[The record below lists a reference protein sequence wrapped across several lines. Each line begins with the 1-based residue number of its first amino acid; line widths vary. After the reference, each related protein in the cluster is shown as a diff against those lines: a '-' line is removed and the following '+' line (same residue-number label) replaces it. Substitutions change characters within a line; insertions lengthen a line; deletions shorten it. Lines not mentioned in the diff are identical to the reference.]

1 MGFEV
6 IPRII
11 SNTISLKRDK
21 YFGGQ
26 NQTTPPPQ
34 QNGGARL
41 SVNIEIFIGTLYFWM
56 GSGGRG
62 IIFLIKYWWRNVHC
76 KMGAFSSV
84 LWCLLVSLYTVSYGT
99 SPWSSSVSDYTVA
112 LIFITWS
119 SMETMPS
126 DDQTILRKIYFKMS
140 IWCITPPWEMI
151 SFISWSKVVRL
162 SYQRFPVTAL
172 GLCRGLPIGSPC
184 LDILQNIKI
193 ITLLHKSRV
202 C

>member
-1 MGFEV
+1 
-6 IPRII
+6 
-11 SNTISLKRDK
+11 
-21 YFGGQ
+21 
-26 NQTTPPPQ
+26 
-34 QNGGARL
+34 
-41 SVNIEIFIGTLYFWM
+41 
-56 GSGGRG
+56 
-62 IIFLIKYWWRNVHC
+62 
-76 KMGAFSSV
+76 MGAFSSV
-84 LWCLLVSLYTVSYGT
+84 LWCLLVSLYTVSYET
-99 SPWSSSVSDYTVA
+99 SPWYSSLSNYTVA

-193 ITLLHKSRV
+193 ITLLHKIQGLLKKTIIICGSNYVLGVFRFAKSYILFLPV
-202 C
+202 ISACPTHQFIQTPVPSWGSLSFNLYFESILA